1 MHVGASASF
10 CFAQHLVLARRH
22 EPTAIDEL
30 LVSARR
36 HEPTA
41 VRKTTVLSQSSQEMA
56 TE

>member
-22 EPTAIDEL
+22 EPTAINEH